1 MSYNISGKTAI
12 VTGAASGIGRATA
25 ERLAEEGAN
34 VAVVDVDVEGG
45 EETVARIEGDGGVA
59 RFIETDVSDEA
70 EVERMIE
77 ATVDEFG
84 SLDLAHNNAGIE
96 GESATTVEHTEAN
109 WDQVVDTNMKG
120 VWLCMKHEIPAML
133 ESGDGEGAIV
143 NTSSISG
150 QTGAGDAPYVATK
163 HGILGLTRTAAVE
176 YAQEGIRV
184 NAVAPGVIDT
194 PVSDRFREENPEEF
208 EQFVQMAPMGR
219 MGESMEIGNAV
230 AWLLSEEASFATGG
244 LFQIDGGFMAL

>member
-1 MSYNISGKTAI
+1 MSYNIDEKTAI

-34 VAVVDVDVEGG
+34 VAVVDINVEGG
-45 EETVARIEGDGGVA
+45 EETVARIENDSGTA
-59 RFIETDVSDEA
+59 RFIETDVSDET
-70 EVERMIE
+70 EVKQMVE

-84 SLDLAHNNAGIE
+84 SLELAHNNAGIE
-96 GESATTVEHTEAN
+96 GDSGTTVEHTEEN
-109 WDQVVDTNMKG
+109 WDRVVDTNMKG
-120 VWLCMKHEIPAML
+120 VWLCMKYEIQAML
-133 ESGDGEGAIV
+133 ESGDGAIV

-163 HGILGLTRTAAVE
+163 HGILGLSRTAAVE

-194 PVSDRFREENPEEF
+194 PVSDRFRKANPEEF

-219 MGESMEIGNAV
+219 MGEPMEIGNAV
-230 AWLLSEEASFATGG
+230 VWLLSDEASFATGG
-244 LFQIDGGFMAL
+244 LFQVDGGFMAL

>member
-1 MSYNISGKTAI
+1 MSYDIGGKTAI

-25 ERLAEEGAN
+25 ERLAEEGVN
-34 VAVVDVDVEGG
+34 VVVADVDVEGG
-45 EETVARIEGDGGVA
+45 EETVACIEDDGGVA
-59 RFIETDVSDEA
+59 RFIETDVSDETA
-70 EVERMIE
+70 VERMVE
-77 ATVDEFG
+77 ETVKEFG
-84 SLDLAHNNAGIE
+84 SLELVHNNAGVE
-96 GESATTVEHTEAN
+96 GESATTAEHTEEN
-109 WDQVVDTNMKG
+109 WDRVVNTNMKG

-133 ESGDGEGAIV
+133 ESGEGAIV

-194 PVSDRFREENPEEF
+194 PVSDRFREANPEEF
-208 EQFVQMAPMGR
+208 EQFVQMAPLGR
-219 MGESMEIGNAV
+219 MGEPMEIGNAV

-244 LFQIDGGFMAL
+244 LFQVDGGFMAL

>member
-1 MSYNISGKTAI
+1 MPYDVTGKTAI

-25 ERLAEEGAN
+25 EKLATEGAN

-45 EETVARIEGDGGVA
+45 EETVARIEDDDGVA
-59 RFIETDVSDEA
+59 TFIETDVSEESA
-70 EVERMIE
+70 VENMVE
-77 ATVDEFG
+77 ETVDEFG
-84 SLDLAHNNAGIE
+84 SLDMAHNNAGIE
-96 GESATTVEHTEAN
+96 GESATTANHTEEN
-109 WDQVVDTNMKG
+109 WDRVVDTNMKG

-133 ESGDGEGAIV
+133 ENGEGAIV

-184 NAVAPGVIDT
+184 NAIAPGVIDT
-194 PVSDRFREENPEEF
+194 PVSNRFREANPEEF

-219 MGESMEIGNAV
+219 MGDPMEIGNAV
-230 AWLLSEEASFATGG
+230 VWLLSDEASFATGG
-244 LFQIDGGFMAL
+244 LFQVDGGFMAL

>member
-1 MSYNISGKTAI
+1 MSYNIDGKTAI

-25 ERLAEEGAN
+25 ERLAAEGAN
-34 VAVVDVDVEGG
+34 VAVVDIDIEGG
-45 EETVARIEGDGGVA
+45 EETVARIEDDGGVA

-70 EVERMIE
+70 DVERMVE

-84 SLDLAHNNAGIE
+84 SLELAHNNAGIE
-96 GESATTVEHTEAN
+96 GESATTAEHTEAN
-109 WDQVVDTNMKG
+109 WDRVVDTNMKG

-133 ESGDGEGAIV
+133 EGDGEGAIV

-194 PVSDRFREENPEEF
+194 PVSNRFREENPEEF